1 VTGMPVRED
10 FFKLPSRE
18 PMQNGRFTLLITGG
32 SQGSKRLNDAARE
45 SWKRFAEAR
54 LPLRI
59 IHQTGSAMQ
68 RELQQQ
74 FQHTGL
80 NGEVT
85 AFLDNMPSAFASAD
99 LVVCRSGAS
108 TVSELAAAGKASV
121 LVPFPFA
128 ADDHQLRNAEAMTG
142 IGGARMVLDQ
152 EMTGVRLFLEVSE
165 LAESPATLRQMS
177 EQARALAKPGAAR
190 RAVEVL
196 EQLAM
201 R

>member
-1 VTGMPVRED
+1 MPVRED